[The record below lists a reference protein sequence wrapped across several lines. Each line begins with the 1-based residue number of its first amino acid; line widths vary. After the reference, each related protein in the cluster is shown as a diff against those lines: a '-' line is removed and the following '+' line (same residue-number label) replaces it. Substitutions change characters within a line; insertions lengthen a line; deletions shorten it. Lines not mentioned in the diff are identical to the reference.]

1 MADASWFA
9 VARGTIDTKILK
21 PGFVNP
27 FLDIGR

>member
-9 VARGTIDTKILK
+9 VARGTIGTKILK